1 MVLAVSLVT
10 SSQITTGINI
20 FLGPHA
26 TQPAS
31 KLPGRPAL
39 LECDFAETN
48 RAMSTPIL
56 YTFRR
61 CPYAI
66 RARLALA
73 VSGVAVEMHEV
84 SLRSKPQALLD
95 CSPKGT
101 VPVLQ
106 LADGTV
112 IEQSLEIMR
121 WALAQNDPQA
131 WLGPHGLSERDSAL
145 IARHDEQFKQDL
157 DRYKYAE
164 RFPQQPAAHYRAQ
177 AERFLAE
184 LESRLA
190 AQPWLGGQRPGFADF
205 AICPFIR
212 QFAAVEPFWFRQSRY
227 GHLVRWLDSLLAS
240 PLLVAVMRK

>member
-1 MVLAVSLVT
+1 
-10 SSQITTGINI
+10 
-20 FLGPHA
+20 
-26 TQPAS
+26 
-31 KLPGRPAL
+31 
-39 LECDFAETN
+39 
-48 RAMSTPIL
+48 MSTPIL

-66 RARLALA
+66 RARLALK
-73 VSGVAVEMHEV
+73 VSGVAVALCEV
-84 SLRSKPQALLD
+84 SLHAKPQALLD

-121 WALAQNDPQA
+121 WALAQNDPEA
-131 WLGPHGLSERDSAL
+131 WLGPDGLSEHNSAL
-145 IARHDEQFKQDL
+145 IARHDQEFKQDL

-164 RFPQQPAAHYRAQ
+164 RFPQQPPTQYRQQ

-212 QFAAVEPFWFRQSRY
+212 QFAAVDPFWFRQSQY